1 MTARNRALRKS
12 SKESSNPSRVRFEG
26 ITSGLSDNNSVG
38 SASSSTDQQPLLPG
52 NRFTEDSDDVL
63 NESVDELGLRSS
75 DLEFAGIDTSE
86 MQALDSRLKQL
97 QREKQQ
103 MLLQRSADGG
113 DT

>member
-1 MTARNRALRKS
+1 MRKS
-12 SKESSNPSRVRFEG
+12 SKESSNTSRVRFEG
-26 ITSGLSDNNSVG
+26 VTSGLSDNNSVG
-38 SASSSTDQQPLLPG
+38 SASSSTGQQQSTYLLPG
-52 NRFTEDSDDVL
+52 NRFAINDDVL

-103 MLLQRSADGG
+103 MLLQRRVDEG
-113 DT
+113 DA